1 MHARIGEI
9 NMSNKTLIQ
18 IQNVSLSQKIFRYMN
33 LSKFISM
40 LHCQSLWFS
49 SGNELA
55 EKYDKFEGYYPVG
68 VINKSEMER
77 RKYLEKYSDWD
88 TVIVNLGRPLA
99 ELQKDRDRKY
109 VYINCWHANDY
120 EYPFMWKLY
129 TQGEIGI
136 AIESTVQ
143 KLRDS
148 LELSSCD
155 NCLITPVIYYDKEYD
170 AGSMRFPI
178 NQFLYKRKYYEYEKE
193 IRVLFYKMKIK
204 QDDKTYYLGDNG
216 EKGWNIK
223 TKLDNLITKIFISPD
238 STDKK
243 YIIES
248 IVEKYKLNKD
258 IRESRLTEV
267 PPY

>member
-1 MHARIGEI
+1 MHARIGEKRV
-9 NMSNKTLIQ
+9 SNKTLIQ

-40 LHCQSLWFS
+40 LRCQSLWFS

-55 EKYDKFEGYYPVG
+55 KKYDIFEGYYPIG
-68 VINKSEMER
+68 VVNQSEMEK
-77 RKYLEKYSDWD
+77 RKYLEKYSGWD
-88 TVIVNLGRPLA
+88 TVIVNLGHSRA
-99 ELQKDRDRKY
+99 RAQKELERKY
-109 VYINCWHANDY
+109 VYINCWHANDI

-129 TQGEIGI
+129 SQGEIGI

-148 LELSSCD
+148 LELS
-155 NCLITPVIYYDKEYD
+155 NCGNSLITPVIYYDKEYD
-170 AGSMRFPI
+170 EGSMRFPI
-178 NQFLYKRKYYEYEKE
+178 NQFLYKRKYFEYEKE

-204 QDDKTYYLGDNG
+204 QDDEKYLGDND
-216 EKGWNIK
+216 EKGWNVK
-223 TKLDNLITKIFISPD
+223 TKLDNLITKIVISPD

-243 YIIES
+243 HIIES

-258 IRESRLTEV
+258 VYDSRLTEV
-267 PPY
+267 LPY